1 MRGKYSIKT
10 YDRHTGKSRFLYVD
24 AKSPEDALQIVKDMG
39 AMYSGKPSLMELLP
53 DQNRNNGEQTRP
65 FKEPLNNNQQKHTLK
80 RVKSRRRKFV
90 LYLLA
95 LSFIGMFEAIR
106 HDSSH
111 SLEDLRQTNE
121 LESQRIKPWDRAQ
134 SERKLDVPRR
144 MSSTNE
150 WYEGGTLHRKTVRD
164 WRMASAKNKL
174 ATAADWCAAILKTE
188 EEKRQLGMDGLRLR
202 ASQLIICV
210 DTTVQDGSVDSVQ
223 VSEIAAGC
231 IVLLEAQG
239 W

>member
-80 RVKSRRRKFV
+80 REKSKRRKFV

-95 LSFIGMFEAIR
+95 LFFFIGMFGAIR
-106 HDSSH
+106 DGM
-111 SLEDLRQTNE
+111 LEDLRQTNE
-121 LESQRIKPWDRAQ
+121 LESQRSEPWNRAQ
-134 SERKLDVPRR
+134 SARKLDVPRR

-188 EEKRQLGMDGLRLR
+188 EEQKQLGMEGLRLR
-202 ASQLIICV
+202 ASQLIICI
-210 DTTVQDGSVDSVQ
+210 DTAVQAESVDSVQ

>member
-65 FKEPLNNNQQKHTLK
+65 FKEPLNNNQQKQTLE
-80 RVKSRRRKFV
+80 RVKSKRRKFV
-90 LYLLA
+90 LYLVVPIVLTSCLFPA
-95 LSFIGMFEAIR
+95 IFIQDKKNIREA
-106 HDSSH
+106 D
-111 SLEDLRQTNE
+111 E
-121 LESQRIKPWDRAQ
+121 LEIQRSKPWDRAQ
-134 SERKLDVPRR
+134 SALKLDVPRR
-144 MSSTNE
+144 MSSTDE
-150 WYEGGTLHRKTVRD
+150 WYEGGNLHRKTVWD
-164 WRMASAKNKL
+164 WRMASAKNKR

-188 EEKRQLGMDGLRLR
+188 EEKKQLGMEGLKLR
-202 ASQLIICV
+202 AAQLVICV